1 MTRVVTQKM
10 QAGLGQPIVV
20 DNKPG
25 ANSIIGA
32 DLVAKA
38 APDGYT
44 IVTVIA
50 AHAAN
55 ATLYQGKLPFD
66 PVKSFIP
73 FSLAAI
79 APLILTA
86 NNNFPAKD
94 VKELIAYAKANPGK
108 INFGSSGIGAA
119 AHLTTELFKQTA
131 GIDMVHVPFKGTAPA
146 LLALQAN
153 DIQILVDVPSTLMP
167 HVRGGKIKAL
177 AMFSAQA
184 RAGRAGGADHGGG
197 RRPAARVLDLGDV
210 PRPGRHAARDRR
222 PAVAGERTRRSTIR
236 RHQDAASPNRHR
248 AGRRHAGADS
258 QVPRRRNRQVGQGHH
273 HRRREGG
280 AMRLAVK
287 ADETHAELRD
297 AVRALCAT
305 FDSAYWQKIDEA
317 RAYPEAFVEA
327 LTKAG
332 WMSALIPEEYGG
344 SGLTLTEA
352 SVIMEEVTRTG
363 GNAGCCHGQMYNMNT
378 LLRHGSAAQKKKY
391 LPKIATGELRLQ
403 SMGVTEPTAGTDTT
417 EHQDRRR

>member
-1 MTRVVTQKM
+1 MKRLLAALLLALPAAAHAQAYPNKPIRWVVPYTGGGITDVVTRVVTQKM
-10 QAGLGQPIVV
+10 QASLGQAIVV

-32 DLVAKA
+32 DLVAKS
-38 APDGYT
+38 APDGYS

-73 FSLAAI
+73 VSLAGI

-131 GIDMVHVPFKGTAPA
+131 GIDMVHVPYKGTAPA

-177 AMFSAQA
+177 AMFSGKRVQGAA
-184 RAGRAGGADHGGG
+184 EVPTFAEAGGPPLESSTWVMFLAPAGTPREIVNRLSQEAQKAINESDIKSRFTEIGIEPVGGT
-197 RRPAARVLDLGDV
+197 PEQAAQFL
-210 PRPGRHAARDRR
+210 AAEI
-222 PAVAGERTRRSTIR
+222 AKWAKVITAAG
-236 RHQDAASPNRHR
+236 
-248 AGRRHAGADS
+248 
-258 QVPRRRNRQVGQGHH
+258 
-273 HRRREGG
+273 
-280 AMRLAVK
+280 VK
-287 ADETHAELRD
+287 AE
-297 AVRALCAT
+297 
-305 FDSAYWQKIDEA
+305 Q
-317 RAYPEAFVEA
+317 
-327 LTKAG
+327 
-332 WMSALIPEEYGG
+332 
-344 SGLTLTEA
+344 
-352 SVIMEEVTRTG
+352 
-363 GNAGCCHGQMYNMNT
+363 
-378 LLRHGSAAQKKKY
+378 
-391 LPKIATGELRLQ
+391 
-403 SMGVTEPTAGTDTT
+403 
-417 EHQDRRR
+417 